1 MKVLVTGGAGFIGSN
16 LSKRLLMDGYDVR
29 ILDIFSKQIH
39 GGNKVL
45 GENLSNAELII
56 GDINDK
62 KTIASSIQDIDVIVH
77 LAAETGTG
85 QSMYELKSYEET
97 NIKGTLNIIEYLLQ
111 NTHSVKKIVV
121 ASSRATNGE
130 GAYLCQEHGL
140 VYPKE
145 RLHLDMLD
153 AFLEPRC
160 NKCKNFL
167 SPTSTNELAP
177 FNPLSFYALTKQIQ
191 EQMILMYSKILG
203 ISAFAL
209 RYQNVYGPGQSLKN
223 PYTGIMAIFSTL
235 ARKGELISIFEDG
248 KESRDFVYID
258 DVIDATM
265 SCINTEIEGEN
276 SYNIGA
282 GKSTSV
288 LEVASNIIDYFGSE
302 SDIQITGEFRVGDIR
317 HNYADLTKA
326 NQEIGY
332 TPKVKFKD
340 GVEKFLDW
348 ASNQPIPELA
358 FRDSIEELDK
368 IGLFKKALK

>member
-16 LSKRLLMDGYDVR
+16 LSRRLLTDGYDVR

-39 GGNKVL
+39 GENKVL

-62 KTIASSIQDIDVIVH
+62 KTIASSIQDIDIIVH

-121 ASSRATNGE
+121 ASSRATYGE

-145 RLHLDMLD
+145 RLELDMLD
-153 AFLEPRC
+153 AFFEPRC
-160 NKCKNFL
+160 NKCKKFL

-265 SCINTEIEGEN
+265 SFINTEIEGKN

-302 SDIQITGEFRVGDIR
+302 SEIQITGEFRVGDIR
-317 HNYADLTKA
+317 HNYADLTKV

-332 TPKVKFKD
+332 TPKVNFKD

-348 ASNQPIPELA
+348 TSNQPIPELA